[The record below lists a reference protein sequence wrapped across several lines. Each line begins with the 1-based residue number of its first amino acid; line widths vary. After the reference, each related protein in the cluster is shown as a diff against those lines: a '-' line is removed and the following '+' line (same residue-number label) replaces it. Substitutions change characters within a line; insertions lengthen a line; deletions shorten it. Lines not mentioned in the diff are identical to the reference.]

1 MTEEPYRWL
10 EAIGNRREY
19 IRDQLKGGTPVFA
32 ISRPE
37 GIFLFGIGQGMSK
50 VFEIYDRHA
59 FTALGHPVDIEKIRQ
74 SAIEAAHLEG
84 FNRSTKDVTLR
95 RLIGFALSPSLKNS
109 FEQIFSP
116 PIMVEAIFAE
126 VGETQPEDIL
136 CRLHY
141 DGNHH
146 WATSG
151 VLVVHTDPDREREA
165 QEWLIKQLGSTGGSP
180 GASRSQSSTQ
190 QPAAGSAVGAA
201 ALQPVASACLAA
213 WRALVENEPFAE
225 VTVSNEFPPN
235 VNGKHIEAALL
246 DRSATG
252 NVHYRPLSFAQLK

>member
-32 ISRPE
+32 VSRPE

-59 FTALGHPVDIEKIRQ
+59 FAALGHPVDIEKVRQ

-116 PIMVEAIFAE
+116 PLMVEAIFAE
-126 VGETQPEDIL
+126 LGETQPEDIL
-136 CRLHY
+136 CRIHY

-146 WATSG
+146 WETSG
-151 VLVVHTDPDREREA
+151 VLVAHTDPDKEKEA
-165 QEWLIKQLGSTGGSP
+165 QEWLIKQL
-180 GASRSQSSTQ
+180 SS
-190 QPAAGSAVGAA
+190 SSSSSSSN
-201 ALQPVASACLAA
+201 LQPVAGACLAA
-213 WRALVENEPFAE
+213 WRALTENKPFAE

-252 NVHYRPLSFAQLK
+252 SVHYRPLSFAQLK